1 MHELTVT
8 PLEIVNVP
16 DDVLLDLSAWTRSGE
31 RLSALGHSHPDAWLN
46 ELKSRPDHYL
56 LYAESEPAQPESRIL
71 GLMVC
76 HADEEDFI
84 ADDVV
89 LSPQGLEESAP
100 YEMMRALAR
109 MALACG
115 CGAVVLRLGRAT
127 GDSAI
132 GNFYRS
138 LGGVVE
144 TLPTGEQ
151 EFAFAS
157 QAMEWLLDQAAH
169 LQHRLRDAR

>member
-1 MHELTVT
+1 MHDLTVT
-8 PLEIVNVP
+8 PLEVVKVT
-16 DDVLLDLSAWTRSGE
+16 DDVLQDLAEWMRSGE
-31 RLSALGHSHPDAWLN
+31 RLSALGHFRPDAWLTL
-46 ELKSRPDHYL
+46 LKSKPDHYL
-56 LYAESEPAQPESRIL
+56 LYAQCQPTPPDSRIL
-71 GLMVC
+71 GLVVC

-89 LSPQGLEESAP
+89 LSPQGLDNTAP

-127 GDSAI
+127 DNSAI

-157 QAMEWLLDQAAH
+157 QAMEWLLDQAAR
-169 LQHRLRDAR
+169 LQRRLLP

>member
-1 MHELTVT
+1 MCELTVI
-8 PLEIVNVP
+8 PLEIVKAP
-16 DDVLLDLSAWTRSGE
+16 DDILRDLAVWTRSGE
-31 RLSALGHSHPDAWLN
+31 RLSAFGHPHSETWLSQ
-46 ELKSRPDHYL
+46 LKSKPDHYL
-56 LYAESEPAQPESRIL
+56 LYARSQPAPTESPIL

-76 HADEEDFI
+76 HAEEEDFI

-89 LSPQGLEESAP
+89 LSPQGLEGSAP
-100 YEMMRALAR
+100 YEMIRALAH

-115 CGAVVLRLGRAT
+115 CGAVVLRLGLTT

-169 LQHRLRDAR
+169 LQRGFLS